1 MLLIKSHA
9 QRNSYEHNSSLP
21 FPPTSSNAHTCPY
34 MLHMYIYYL
43 CYNYGGRGSNHVRS
57 CQQSKD
63 MDQQFCHLQRVVQ
76 GHSPALLPRY
86 PATPLPRACV
96 HYSRTYVA
104 RTGVHVHDP
113 HTLLYALSTLC
124 YVIRR
129 GINVPET
136 SAAVEEI
143 NTCTVKPLECI
154 T

>member
-1 MLLIKSHA
+1 MLNETVMSITLACHSP
-9 QRNSYEHNSSLP
+9 LP
-21 FPPTSSNAHTCPY
+21 PLMPIHAHTCCTCMSITYVIIMEVGEVIMLDHVSKAKTWISNSAIYRESCKVIHLPY
-34 MLHMYIYYL
+34 
-43 CYNYGGRGSNHVRS
+43 C
-57 CQQSKD
+57 
-63 MDQQFCHLQRVVQ
+63 
-76 GHSPALLPRY
+76 

-104 RTGVHVHDP
+104 RTGVHVHDL